1 MSKSR
6 SFSLNNSLKM
16 MTGFLLL
23 SQTLCISTMPAFADT
38 AVRVAGQQVF
48 TMSATATARAGT
60 TQDNLDNA
68 LVATKDRNP
77 TAVGITYVNG
87 LPVITLGGYQ
97 VVTVTAADAKQAA
110 TTPALL
116 AQRWT
121 DSLKKCL
128 NDKASVNSYISQ
140 LSGSTT
146 SSAPSAPDYAANPA
160 PAANY
165 AANADTYNTPGA
177 RTPYMPYNQVPQA
190 QTPPPQYGYNGGSQA
205 QYNTRPNNY
214 AQGPGYRQGR
224 IAYAPAGL
232 VLPLQLRTSIST
244 SAAKAGDMVQAEIS
258 QTMQLGDASIPSGS
272 VVTGTI
278 TEAKPGGRLSRS
290 GELGIKFTSI
300 RTPDGVETP
309 ITAHLVGEIGKYAQK
324 DDGDGNQVVHG
335 EGMTAKLGQT
345 AIRGGI
351 GAGAGAAL
359 GTAVGAIAGG
369 GYGAGRGAWSGAA
382 IGGGLGVADMA
393 LRKGRDVTLRS
404 GTKLEIKLDNPVSI
418 AGAGSMQSGNL

>member
-6 SFSLNNSLKM
+6 SFSLNFSLKM

-23 SQTLCISTMPAFADT
+23 SQTLCISAMPAFADT

-48 TMSATATARAGT
+48 AMSATATARAGT
-60 TQDNLDNA
+60 AQDNLDNA

-128 NDKASVNSYISQ
+128 GDKASVNSYISQ

-146 SSAPSAPDYAANPA
+146 SSAPAAPDYAPNPA
-160 PAANY
+160 PPANY
-165 AANADTYNTPGA
+165 AANADTYNSPGA
-177 RTPYMPYNQVPQA
+177 RTPYVPYNQPAQA
-190 QTPPPQYGYNGGSQA
+190 QMPPPQYGYNGGSQA

-214 AQGPGYRQGR
+214 GGGYRQGR

-258 QTMQLGDASIPSGS
+258 QTMQLGDASIPAGS
-272 VVTGTI
+272 VVMGTI
-278 TEAKPGGRLSRS
+278 TEAKSGGRLSRS

>member
-1 MSKSR
+1 MVNKMSRSK
-6 SFSLNNSLKM
+6 SFSLKI

-23 SQTLCISTMPAFADT
+23 SQTLYISAIPAFADT

-60 TQDNLDNA
+60 AQDNLDNA

-121 DSLKKCL
+121 DSLKKSL
-128 NDKASVNSYISQ
+128 ADKASVNSYVAQ
-140 LSGSTT
+140 LSGGTT
-146 SSAPSAPDYAANPA
+146 NSAPVAPDFAAS
-160 PAANY
+160 
-165 AANADTYNTPGA
+165 ADTYNAPTA
-177 RTPYMPYNQVPQA
+177 RTPYVPYNQSAQA
-190 QTPPPQYGYNGGSQA
+190 QMPPQYGYGGGSQA

-214 AQGPGYRQGR
+214 GGGYRQGR

-232 VLPLQLRTSIST
+232 VLPLQLKTSIST
-244 SAAKAGDMVQAEIS
+244 AAAKAGDMVQAEIS

-272 VVTGTI
+272 VVMGTI
-278 TEAKPGGRLSRS
+278 TEASSGRRLSRS

-309 ITAHLVGEIGKYAQK
+309 ITAHLVGEIGNYAQK
-324 DDGDGNQVVHG
+324 DNGDGNQTVHG

-345 AIRGGI
+345 AIRGGV

-359 GTAVGAIAGG
+359 GTAIGAIAGG

-404 GTKLEIKLDNPVSI
+404 GAKLEIKLDNPVSI
-418 AGAGSMQSGNL
+418 AGAGSMQGGNL

>member
-1 MSKSR
+1 
-6 SFSLNNSLKM
+6 
-16 MTGFLLL
+16 
-23 SQTLCISTMPAFADT
+23 MPAFADT

-48 TMSATATARAGT
+48 TMSATATARAST
-60 TQDNLDNA
+60 AQDNLDNA

-77 TAVGITYVNG
+77 TAVSITYVNG

-128 NDKASVNSYISQ
+128 GDKPSVNSYISQ

-146 SSAPSAPDYAANPA
+146 SSAPSAPDYAASPA
-160 PAANY
+160 TAAAAQHRSY
-165 AANADTYNTPGA
+165 TANADTYNTPGA
-177 RTPYMPYNQVPQA
+177 RTHYVPYNQPAQA
-190 QTPPPQYGYNGGSQA
+190 QMPPPQYGYNGGSQA

-214 AQGPGYRQGR
+214 PVGYRQGR

-272 VVTGTI
+272 VVMGTI
-278 TEAKPGGRLSRS
+278 TEAKSGGRLSRS

-309 ITAHLVGEIGKYAQK
+309 ITAHLIGEIGKYAQK

-345 AIRGGI
+345 AIRGGV

-359 GTAVGAIAGG
+359 GTAIGAIAGG

-418 AGAGSMQSGNL
+418 AGAGSTQSGNL